1 MENWQT
7 EMEDKLD
14 EVINSVNEMKIEF
27 KEIKT
32 ALVGNELNKGM
43 AIIDRLSNV
52 EKTVEKLN
60 TESNKNKLILSVAMF
75 LGTIIGFIIEM
86 IVQWLSN
93 KK

>member
-14 EVINSVNEMKIEF
+14 EVISSVNEMKIEF
-27 KEIKT
+27 KEVKS

-86 IVQWLSN
+86 VVQWLFL
-93 KK
+93 

>member
-1 MENWQT
+1 MENWQI

-27 KEIKT
+27 KEVKT

-86 IVQWLSN
+86 IVQWISN

>member
-14 EVINSVNEMKIEF
+14 EVINSVNEIKIEF
-27 KEIKT
+27 KEVKS

-43 AIIDRLSNV
+43 SIIDRLSKSEN
-52 EKTVEKLN
+52 TVESLKL
-60 TESNKNKLILSVAMF
+60 ESNKNKLMMSVAMF

-86 IVQWLSN
+86 VVQWISN

>member
-1 MENWQT
+1 MENWQI

>member
-14 EVINSVNEMKIEF
+14 EMINSVNEMKIEF
-27 KEIKT
+27 KEVKS

-86 IVQWLSN
+86 VVQWISN

>member
-1 MENWQT
+1 MENWQI

-14 EVINSVNEMKIEF
+14 EVISSVNEMKIEF
-27 KEIKT
+27 KEVKS

-75 LGTIIGFIIEM
+75 LGTIIGFTIEM
-86 IVQWLSN
+86 IVQWISN

>member
-1 MENWQT
+1 MENWQI

-14 EVINSVNEMKIEF
+14 EVIISVNEIKIEF
-27 KEIKT
+27 KEVKS

-86 IVQWLSN
+86 VVQWISN

>member
-14 EVINSVNEMKIEF
+14 EMINSVNEMKIEF
-27 KEIKT
+27 KEVKS

-43 AIIDRLSNV
+43 SIIDRLSKSEN
-52 EKTVEKLN
+52 TVESLKL
-60 TESNKNKLILSVAMF
+60 ESNKNKLMMSVAMF

-86 IVQWLSN
+86 VVQWISN

>member
-14 EVINSVNEMKIEF
+14 EVINSVNEIKIEF
-27 KEIKT
+27 KEVKS

-86 IVQWLSN
+86 VVQWISN

>member
-1 MENWQT
+1 M

-14 EVINSVNEMKIEF
+14 EVILSVNEMKIDF
-27 KEIKT
+27 KEMKT
-32 ALVGNELNKGM
+32 ALVGNDLNKGM

-86 IVQWLSN
+86 VVQWISN

>member
-1 MENWQT
+1 MENWQI

-86 IVQWLSN
+86 IVQWISN

>member
-1 MENWQT
+1 M

-14 EVINSVNEMKIEF
+14 EVILSVNEMKIDF
-27 KEIKT
+27 KEMKT
-32 ALVGNELNKGM
+32 ALVGNDLNKGM

>member
-1 MENWQT
+1 MENWQI

-27 KEIKT
+27 KEMKT
-32 ALVGNELNKGM
+32 ALVGNDLNKGM